1 LKNILVDSVV
11 ANKNIG
17 SSTVV
22 MAKFDTRN
30 NNKIKTTNLGD
41 SGYVLFRPN
50 EEGNLEK
57 IFRSK
62 EQQFSFNFPYQCG
75 TGAELPYAAFDTEH
89 EI

>member
-1 LKNILVDSVV
+1 MLVDSVV

-22 MAKFDTRN
+22 MAKLDTRN
-30 NNKIKTTNLGD
+30 NNQIKTTNLGD

-50 EEGNLEK
+50 AEGNLEK
-57 IFRSK
+57 LFRSK

-75 TGAELPYAAFDTEH
+75 TGAELPYVAFDTEH
-89 EI
+89 EV